1 MNRRGVGMFVV
12 LGGCM
17 VALSGC
23 ATQDKPGVS
32 QADAANRRLS
42 DDLNRTRG
50 ERDAARRAKEEADRL
65 LQAARAEAES
75 LRRRMAEA
83 PPAQET
89 AAPGWTPVPG
99 GAVIAIQ
106 ESVLFA
112 PGRVVIREEAK
123 RTLDS
128 IASTLDGQYA
138 EKDILILG
146 HTDDRPIKKSGWD
159 DNWQLSTERALSVAR
174 YLKDHSV
181 HPNRIV
187 AGGCGEFR
195 PRIENSNDA
204 NRTKN
209 RRVEVYA
216 VDPQLRMGSR
226 EP

>member
-1 MNRRGVGMFVV
+1 MNRWDGRALV
-12 LGGCM
+12 LLACAAG
-17 VALSGC
+17 LSGC
-23 ATQDKPGVS
+23 ANQGKPEVS
-32 QADAANRRLS
+32 GADAANRRLS
-42 DDLNRTRG
+42 DELNRTRG
-50 ERDAARRAKEEADRL
+50 ERDAARRGKEDSDRL
-65 LQAARAEAES
+65 LQTARAETES
-75 LRRRMAEA
+75 LRRRLAEA
-83 PPAQET
+83 PAQEA

-112 PGRVVIREEAK
+112 PGRVVIRDEAK

-128 IASTLDGQYA
+128 IASTLEGQYA
-138 EKDILILG
+138 DKDILIVG

-159 DNWQLSTERALSVAR
+159 DNWQLSTERALAVAR
-174 YLKDHSV
+174 YLKDHAV

-195 PRIENSNDA
+195 PRVENSNDA
-204 NRTKN
+204 NRSRN